1 MVKFVQ
7 CDRWNGPERMPGGI
21 TSTASALRMKGG
33 LDAQGQP
40 ADTRTE
46 LQKRSLRILV
56 RVLKSDFPAI
66 TQVVGHRDLSPDLDG
81 DGTVE
86 PEEWTKACPCFDVKK
101 EL

>member
-7 CDRWNGPERMPGGI
+7 CDQWNGPERMPRGI
-21 TSTASALRMKGG
+21 TNTASALRTKGG

>member
-1 MVKFVQ
+1 M
-7 CDRWNGPERMPGGI
+7 
-21 TSTASALRMKGG
+21 
-33 LDAQGQP
+33 
-40 ADTRTE
+40 
-46 LQKRSLRILV
+46 

-101 EL
+101 GCSGTKVF